1 MRSDDHANMIL
12 TSNTTSPDLL
22 RVSNSAHE
30 DHGGDDEE
38 EEEEDI
44 LLFRIKMR
52 CCNGHQILA
61 LVTDT
66 LRESVFDGVTKNG
79 NQ

>member
-30 DHGGDDEE
+30 DHGGDDDDDDDDNDDDDDE

-61 LVTDT
+61 LV
-66 LRESVFDGVTKNG
+66 N
-79 NQ
+79 

>member
-30 DHGGDDEE
+30 DHGGDDE